1 LIDDKG
7 LEYKDKFE
15 YINHSLYRGQM
26 KVVNE
31 EDFNLL
37 RRGSENETSKLPFIQ
52 DGERKEI
59 PSVIRHG
66 YGV

>member
-1 LIDDKG
+1 
-7 LEYKDKFE
+7 
-15 YINHSLYRGQM
+15 M